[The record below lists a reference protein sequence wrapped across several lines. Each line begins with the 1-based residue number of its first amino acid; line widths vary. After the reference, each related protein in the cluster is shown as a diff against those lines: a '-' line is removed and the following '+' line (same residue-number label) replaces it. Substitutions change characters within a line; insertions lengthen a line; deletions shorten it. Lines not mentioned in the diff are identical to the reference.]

1 MFSNSIF
8 ISYQNRPQA
17 TIWKDAPKI
26 QIPESWKKK
35 MGYRRWQDGGA
46 GMCACACGE
55 LVWVLCRSTIPR
67 SFRNTCDTSDPRFCT
82 LCFSFFLRHAAL
94 CLRDWL
100 VCLTRFLCAFKRFSS
115 WSWWSWWRY
124 TKPVNVSYFSYF
136 SLAQFVALL
145 LHECFFHA
153 NHSNHWL
160 TFYCIKKFSLESL
173 NASLWTVNCTL
184 DVVLL
189 WSSNCSGCCLQERN
203 EVFLLIVELL
213 VPKCLVFFHTQSRS
227 FVGRE
232 LPCLTYGAFSLL
244 NTCSELGFWGWVFT
258 KISDCFYTCEMGPVY
273 FHKKWIKDISL
284 SSVFQKSI
292 KTLFYTTWLELIFS
306 ILGPWLPLAVLS

>member
-1 MFSNSIF
+1 MRQRFRSP
-8 ISYQNRPQA
+8 RVERKKWDTDDDRMVA
-17 TIWKDAPKI
+17 LGCVRAPVV
-26 QIPESWKKK
+26 SW
-35 MGYRRWQDGGA
+35 
-46 GMCACACGE
+46 CGF
-55 LVWVLCRSTIPR
+55 LCRSTIPR

-145 LHECFFHA
+145 LHECFVHA

-273 FHKKWIKDISL
+273 FHENESK
-284 SSVFQKSI
+284 
-292 KTLFYTTWLELIFS
+292 IFHCHQFFRS
-306 ILGPWLPLAVLS
+306 QSKPCFTQPDWK